1 MFPFFKK
8 SPTKF
13 ISGRISEQNDAKDN
27 FFYLRTETGEVMS
40 EPYPVKI
47 PQKVVRT
54 DPETKRKSEAILVQ
68 AERVTKTKM
77 RGQVLCTIRLENGS
91 TAVCQLK
98 ELKLSTK

>member
-40 EPYPVKI
+40 EPYLVEI
-47 PQKVVRT
+47 PQNVIYA
-54 DPETKRKSEAILVQ
+54 DPKTKRKNEATLVQ
-68 AERVTKTKM
+68 AERITKTKM
-77 RGQVLCTIRLENGS
+77 KGQVLCTIRLEDGS
-91 TAVCQLK
+91 TIVC
-98 ELKLSTK
+98 